1 MLSPEEYA
9 IADLKEMYL
18 PDVLNIC
25 RQELG
30 ADYHSEADFRK
41 CLQGDREHFYK
52 VVLNNEGV
60 IFGFTTFLMLS
71 PEAAD
76 EYLKLP
82 DCSERDSLLSFRQIS
97 ISDAMAIHSTMKK
110 KGLGRLLMQAM
121 LNKLMDEGADV
132 FCTMAWKDINGI
144 TNAGKLAREIGAEES
159 ISIPGY
165 WNRLVSTPEGHY
177 CPVCKTTSCKCFGVL
192 YIRYLNKE
200 PKS

>member
-1 MLSPEEYA
+1 MSTEDYT
-9 IADLKEMYL
+9 IADLKEMHL

-30 ADYHSEADFRK
+30 DDYHSEDDFRK
-41 CLQGDREHFYK
+41 CLQGDKEHFCL

-60 IFGFTTFLMLS
+60 IFGFTTFFILS
-71 PEAAD
+71 SESAD

-82 DCSERDSLLSFRQIS
+82 DCPERDSLLSFRHIG
-97 ISDAMAIHSTMKK
+97 INDAMAIHSKMKK
-110 KGLGRLLMQAM
+110 KGLGRLLAQAM
-121 LNKLMDEGADV
+121 LNKLMDEGTDV

-144 TNAGKLAREIGAEES
+144 TNAGKLVREIGAEES

-177 CPVCKTTSCKCFGVL
+177 CPVCKNPPCKCFGVL
-192 YIRYLNKE
+192 YIRYLNKG
-200 PKS
+200 PGS